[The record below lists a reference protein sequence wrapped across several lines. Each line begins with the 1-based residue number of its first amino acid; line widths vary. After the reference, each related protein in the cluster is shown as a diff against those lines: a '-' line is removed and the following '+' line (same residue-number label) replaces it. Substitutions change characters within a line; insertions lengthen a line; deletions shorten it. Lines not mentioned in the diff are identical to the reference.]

1 MPQFVCANVS
11 SKAECRRAL
20 TPIALFLKRLSTWA
34 AFAQCGGIG
43 AVLTATT
50 PPPLSTTRFQ
60 EVAADGAEA
69 RALVMLTGDM
79 VKKSVSRIART
90 AAPAVAATYVDD
102 DDAAAAAAAA
112 AAADDDDDDAIDR
125 VDTGDFDDLRDTKA
139 ALQFGVVAY
148 VTGAALL
155 ALCRRY
161 GGELREVLRV
171 VEARVAHS
179 GPLVASRSFA
189 TSA

>member
-1 MPQFVCANVS
+1 VGGIVCANVS

-20 TPIALFLKRLSTWA
+20 TPIALYLKRLSTWA

-112 AAADDDDDDAIDR
+112 ADDDDDDAIDR
-125 VDTGDFDDLRDTKA
+125 IDTGDFDDLRDTKA

-155 ALCRRY
+155 ALCRRC